1 MANQLNVDTGGLSA
15 GAASSEATAA
25 GLTSSTPGRSTSTQP
40 SACGVAAVNAA
51 LTALQGRQS
60 ARITG
65 QAADMSTG
73 ASAYA
78 RTDADGSDAIT
89 TVSV

>member
-25 GLTSSTPGRSTSTQP
+25 GLTSGTLSGTSSTQP
-40 SACGVAAVNAA
+40 SAAGIAAVNAA

-78 RTDADGSDAIT
+78 RTDADGSDAII